1 MSRTSISLQLQ
12 PLLAVQEYDRTL
24 EGLRTERERWPAAIQ
39 TRRDALSEFEA
50 RLQAHSDRRTAL
62 LVERDR
68 LQLEIKEE
76 LEHIHTYEKHIREIK
91 TNREYQALLREVG
104 ISKKAKYDAEEATVR
119 VMQEIELVE
128 ADIAAAEE
136 EIGHVRHDL
145 DTLTGEADREMA
157 HLDAAIGE
165 YEARRAAE
173 TAKVA
178 AAHLSR
184 YQLVRRKHA
193 TVLVH
198 AVKGACTGCRRQ
210 LPPQTFN
217 RILRDDEMITCP
229 FCHRIL
235 MPPAPVDS
243 ASA

>member
-1 MSRTSISLQLQ
+1 MTRTSISQQLL
-12 PLLAVQEYDRTL
+12 PLLSVQDYDKTL
-24 EGLRTERERWPAAIQ
+24 EALRKERERWPEAIRVREENLQ
-39 TRRDALSEFEA
+39 EFES
-50 RLQAHSDRRTAL
+50 RRQAHADRRTAL
-62 LVERDR
+62 QVERDR

-76 LEHIHTYEKHIREIK
+76 LDHIQTYEKHIREIK

-136 EIGHVRHDL
+136 EIGHLRHDL
-145 DTLTGEADREMA
+145 DTLQGEAKTEIDR
-157 HLDAAIGE
+157 LDAQISDL
-165 YEARRAAE
+165 EAKRSVE
-173 TAKVA
+173 TGKIPAQF
-178 AAHLSR
+178 LSR

-198 AVKGACTGCRRQ
+198 VARGACCGCNRQ
-210 LPPQTFN
+210 LPPQIFN
-217 RILRDDEMITCP
+217 RVLRDDELITCP

-235 MPPAPVDS
+235 MPPAAIES

>member
-1 MSRTSISLQLQ
+1 MTQTSISLQLQ

-39 TRRDALSEFEA
+39 TRRDALNEFEA
-50 RLQAHSDRRTAL
+50 RLQAHTDRRTAL
-62 LVERDR
+62 QMERDR

-76 LEHIHTYEKHIREIK
+76 LDHIQTYEKHIREIK

-104 ISKKAKYDAEEATVR
+104 ISKKAKYDAEEASVR
-119 VMQEIELVE
+119 VLQELEIVE

-145 DTLTGEADREMA
+145 ETLTAEADREVSR
-157 HLDAAIGE
+157 LDASIAE
-165 YEARRAAE
+165 YEAKRTAE
-173 TAKVA
+173 TAKIA
-178 AAHLSR
+178 GPHLAR
-184 YQLVRRKHA
+184 YQLVRRKHS

-198 AVKGACTGCRRQ
+198 AAKGACTGCRRQ

-235 MPPAPVDS
+235 LPPAPVDS